1 MSIGAGEAILKQ
13 LQGQSKKKDVF
24 MNRETRKEKGNFTI
38 PYGRALGALMPVLG
52 YVIFETTTGN
62 LTSITFARMLIN
74 LAFYYLIYGLV
85 YLVVNRF
92 RAAMMGTTIVLYIL
106 AAVDY
111 YVLQFKGS
119 PLLLPQDLTAWRTAA
134 AVVSNYHIT
143 LSRPV
148 VLRGSGGGLADCL
161 LSI

>member
-1 MSIGAGEAILKQ
+1 
-13 LQGQSKKKDVF
+13 
-24 MNRETRKEKGNFTI
+24 
-38 PYGRALGALMPVLG
+38 MPVLG

-92 RAAMMGTTIVLYIL
+92 RAAMMGTTLVLYIL

-119 PLLLPQDLTAWRTAA
+119 PLLLPQDLTAWRTAG
-134 AVVSNYHIT
+134 
-143 LSRPV
+143 SRSLQLPYYPFPSLV
-148 VLRGSGGGLADCL
+148 VLGAVL
-161 LSI
+161 LLLILFLLWHTDVEK